1 MKKRRTEMNEEASTL
16 GIDYTQFRNKTVLQA
31 EIDRVSSS
39 TTTPKPVCYYYYNT
53 TDPCTL
59 EDVQTIDPKY
69 KIEWTQY
76 GYRFCADVRSIKR
89 MFDTGY
95 TILPW
100 SIDFCSGVR
109 ATQDPDEYERTF
121 DMRYVPEL
129 VSKIEAFSFSSPEE
143 SPPEPEESSE
153 HTNLPVTPF
162 HAHFIRGIEDL
173 VGDSY
178 VYGALINRLLTAKKA
193 LIYRRVCGSMLKVLY
208 HMQPSAAAADREDND
223 NNNMVRDVFY
233 NYCYVKYSVTSF
245 HISKREDHLAYLLD
259 ILQTFHQLVG
269 EPAQFIIQ
277 MVMTEL

>member
-31 EIDRVSSS
+31 EIDRVRS
-39 TTTPKPVCYYYYNT
+39 TPVYNT

-76 GYRFCADVRSIKR
+76 RYRFCADIRSIKR
-89 MFDTGY
+89 MFDTGH

-100 SIDFCSGVR
+100 SIDFSSGIH
-109 ATQDPDEYERTF
+109 ATQDPDEYKRTF

-129 VSKIEAFSFSSPEE
+129 VSKIEAFSVSPEE
-143 SPPEPEESSE
+143 HS
-153 HTNLPVTPF
+153 NIPF

-173 VGDSY
+173 IGDSY
-178 VYGALINRLLTAKKA
+178 VYGVLINRLFTAKKA

-208 HMQPSAAAADREDND
+208 RMQSGREDG
-223 NNNMVRDVFY
+223 MIRDVFY

-245 HISKREDHLAYLLD
+245 HISKQEDHLAYLLD

-269 EPAQFIIQ
+269 EPARFIIQ

>member
-31 EIDRVSSS
+31 EIDRVSS
-39 TTTPKPVCYYYYNT
+39 TTPKPVCYYYNT

-129 VSKIEAFSFSSPEE
+129 VSKIEAFSFSAE
-143 SPPEPEESSE
+143 SPEPEESSE
-153 HTNLPVTPF
+153 HKNLPVTPF

-178 VYGALINRLLTAKKA
+178 VYGVLINRLLTAKKA
-193 LIYRRVCGSMLKVLY
+193 HIYRRVCGSMLKVLY
-208 HMQPSAAAADREDND
+208 HMRPSAAADRED
-223 NNNMVRDVFY
+223 NMVRDVFY
-233 NYCYVKYSVTSF
+233 NYCYVRYSVTSF